1 MEQIITIIVLIA
13 GVALSAWAKKKQEEP
28 SEEAS
33 PSSEHES
40 PLVPAQRR
48 PTPPAPRP
56 QFGGDLAEILRRLM
70 DPGQEPQPEPSLPPV
85 IRSMPNKEIP
95 IKVQSPVQKVH
106 QEFTQQPTI
115 KKGSTSFNAGQ
126 RMKETAHAFMHSA
139 PLPSGITGKIQAID
153 GRGISPLTNPG
164 QRLNST
170 INPEAGRVRAL
181 LRQPKT
187 FREVMLASMV
197 LSEPKSLTEFKR
209 A

>member
-13 GVALSAWAKKKQEEP
+13 GAALSAWAKKKQQEP

-33 PSSEHES
+33 PSSERES
-40 PLVPAQRR
+40 PLA
-48 PTPPAPRP
+48 PAPRP
-56 QFGGDLAEILRRLM
+56 QLGGDLAEILRRLM

-85 IRSMPNKEIP
+85 IRSTPNKEIP

-106 QEFTQQPTI
+106 QEFKQQPTI
-115 KKGSTSFNAGQ
+115 KKGSTSFDAGQ
-126 RMKETAHAFMHSA
+126 RMKETAHAFMHTG
-139 PLPSGITGKIQAID
+139 PSTNRVESKIQAIA
-153 GRGISPLTNPG
+153 GHGISPLTNPR

-187 FREVMLASMV
+187 FREVMLASVV
-197 LSEPKSLTEFKR
+197 LSEPKNLTEFKR